1 MVLNIKK
8 SILKIALLMAGLFV
22 VMFFYRLPVN
32 AESFEITVYVTN
44 PEGGSV
50 SYNGVSKMSGTT
62 VSVDSGTMA
71 PFFIEPN
78 YGYKVGT
85 VKYSGGSIVKSG
97 NLYTTPAITGNATL
111 YVTFEEQQSFEIFLN
126 VGLEGSIVDERGNP
140 LYSYVMVD
148 EGEKFRFRVLPIDG
162 YGVKSVKFGGREI
175 SADADDFYSVTP
187 TYNDTL
193 TVIFDKYYPI
203 EFIVG
208 NEGVIVDLDGYA
220 IDGNVEVVEG
230 SKFKF
235 KVETDEG
242 YGISSISYS
251 YGNSIKKLTPDSN
264 GVYTVSSECSVYVTF
279 EPAYNLEIV
288 NVPKGCK
295 LIAKKG
301 SDILPTGKQTVVKNS
316 NLSFSTSTE
325 EGSGYV
331 FKHFKVTSDSEEQI
345 FTENDIT
352 FQITDDTKVEAV
364 YENVGTYTI
373 TVICDGGGKITQ
385 KGGYSPNNV
394 NVKVNKGDTITFEI
408 ISEPGYT
415 LESLSYSGTNF
426 TKNED
431 GTYTTEPISNN
442 QTLEVVFKG
451 KTDNISG
458 IEVTDKGTVVSLYSI
473 NGAEEVFEENNGNII
488 RVPIDDGIL
497 PSEVQY
503 GLIGK
508 SIWLDFYSEDY
519 SWNINGLNIKG
530 SQFKDKNLSVS
541 RKNEY
546 AITYVTQLLPYED
559 KYQVHILEE
568 GLLGFDATLNLSFN
582 PNREG
587 KTATIFKV
595 DMEDYSV
602 ASIDSSVIDAEG
614 NASFVLSEGGNYIV
628 VISDNVI
635 TDEDIDPMQREGK
648 VDTGSK
654 QLVFAIVLVIL
665 LIGVGGIVAYALI
678 KLNK

>member
-8 SILKIALLMAGLFV
+8 SILKIALLLAGLFV

-32 AESFEITVYVTN
+32 AESFEITVYITN

-50 SYNGVSKMSGTT
+50 SYNGISKMSGTT
-62 VSVDSGTMA
+62 VAVDSGTMA

-97 NLYTTPAITGNATL
+97 NLYTTPAVTGNTTL
-111 YVTFEEQQSFEIFLN
+111 YVTFEEQESFEIYMN
-126 VGLEGSIVDERGNP
+126 VGLEGSVIDERGNP
-140 LYSYVMVD
+140 VYSSVMID

-162 YGVKSVKFGGREI
+162 YGVKSVKFGGKEI
-175 SADADDFYSVTP
+175 TPDADDFYSVTP
-187 TYNDTL
+187 AYNDTL
-193 TVIFDKYYPI
+193 SVTFDKYYPI

-208 NEGVIVDLDGYA
+208 NEGVAVDLDGYA
-220 IDGNVEVVEG
+220 IDGTVEVIEG

-264 GVYTVSSECSVYVTF
+264 GVYTVSSECSVYINF
-279 EPAYNLEIV
+279 EPAYNLEITD
-288 NVPKGCK
+288 VPKGCK
-295 LIAKKG
+295 LTAKKG
-301 SDILPTGKQTVVKNS
+301 SDILPTGEQTVVKNS

-325 EGSGYV
+325 KGSGYV

-345 FTENDIT
+345 FTETDIT
-352 FQITDDTKVEAV
+352 FQITADTKVEAV

-385 KGGYSPNNV
+385 KGGYSPNEV
-394 NVKVNKGDTITFEI
+394 NVKVNKGDSITFEI
-408 ISEPGYT
+408 TPEPGCT

-431 GTYTTEPISNN
+431 GTYTTEPISDN

-488 RVPIDDGIL
+488 RAPIGDGIL
-497 PSEVQY
+497 PAEVQY

-595 DMEDYSV
+595 DMSDYSV
-602 ASIDSSVIDAEG
+602 SSKYSSVVDAEG

-628 VISDNVI
+628 VISDNAI
-635 TDEDIDPMQREGK
+635 SDEDIDPMQREGK

-654 QLVFAIVLVIL
+654 QLVFAVVLVMIL
-665 LIGVGGIVAYALI
+665 LGVGGIVAYALI